1 LAAKGEGPFFLHFCT
16 AAVHIPHVPPAFFHD
31 GTTRVAG
38 TTGLPHSDMIYSLD
52 LTVGALVAK
61 LDELNVLRN
70 SIVVRAVRHV
80 NVPVMTD
87 YATVRR

>member
-1 LAAKGEGPFFLHFCT
+1 M
-16 AAVHIPHVPPAFFHD
+16 PPAFFHD

-80 NVPVMTD
+80 NVPGRAGRGKGGGCVCVCGGGVMFGS
-87 YATVRR
+87 

>member
-1 LAAKGEGPFFLHFCT
+1 ML
-16 AAVHIPHVPPAFFHD
+16 
-31 GTTRVAG
+31 
-38 TTGLPHSDMIYSLD
+38 YSLD